1 MSNRRAAMT
10 LEQGSESLQSDIE
23 QQLESVQRL
32 FQQETEAELP
42 SLLRAWTVSHRQN
55 ADIEAVLDAA
65 ERLRAE
71 YKALATVGI
80 GGSDLSAR
88 VYHETLNPP
97 YFNMRPNV
105 RGAAPEAYF
114 AGDTFDPM
122 RLNALLDSLEERS
135 LLEKTC
141 VNVISKSGRTGETI
155 AALMIIRERLK
166 ARAGSRWSR
175 QIAATTGL
183 NEDSELYRMSRKH
196 AFLTPD
202 PLPIREGVGGRFSAF
217 SPVGLLFLAAASPEG
232 VSPRERVHELLA
244 GVESAHRRFHLPSG
258 DPDNIAYRLAGW
270 LHQQERNEGRTALV
284 FYHYADNQRLGE
296 WFTQLYSE
304 SLQERGEGLDVLP
317 ARGPTSNHSMLNGI
331 LNGPRNKA
339 VLFLHWSDLGNDLR
353 IPTETGVSGDMK
365 AFEGLSMS
373 QAQTASYQGT
383 AADLLEKGLPY
394 RTLQAPVRDARCLG
408 ELMRILMDVVAVKGR
423 LQDLHLNDKGE
434 LNLRAEETYLQSAV
448 EGYKKRTREYAEAQR
463 SRS

>member
-32 FQQETEAELP
+32 FQQETAAELP

-55 ADIEAVLDAA
+55 VDIEAVLDAA

-71 YKALATVGI
+71 FKALATVGI

-97 YFNMRPNV
+97 YFNMRPNA
-105 RGAAPEAYF
+105 RGDAPEAYF

-166 ARAGSRWSR
+166 ARSGSRWSR

-232 VSPRERVHELLA
+232 VSPRGRVHELLA
-244 GVESAHRRFHLPSG
+244 GVESAHQRFHLPSG

-394 RTLQAPVRDARCLG
+394 RTLQAPTRDARCLG

>member
-1 MSNRRAAMT
+1 MSNRTAVAS
-10 LEQGSESLQSDIE
+10 LEQGAESLQPDIE
-23 QQLESVQRL
+23 TQLESVQRL
-32 FQQETEAELP
+32 FQQETERELP
-42 SLLRAWTVSHRQN
+42 SLLRAWTISHRQE
-55 ADIEAVLDAA
+55 ADIEAVLGAA
-65 ERLRAE
+65 ERLRGE
-71 YKALATVGI
+71 FKALATVGI

-97 YFNMRPNV
+97 YFNMRPNI

-122 RLNALLDSLEERS
+122 RLNALLDSLDARG

-155 AALMIIRERLK
+155 AALMIMRERLK
-166 ARAGSRWSR
+166 ARASGRWSR
-175 QIAATTGL
+175 QIAATSGL
-183 NEDSELYRMSRKH
+183 NDNSELYQMSRKH

-202 PLPIREGVGGRFSAF
+202 PLPIRDGVGGRFSAF
-217 SPVGLLFLAAASPEG
+217 SPVGLLFLAATAPEG

-244 GVESAHRRFHLPSG
+244 GVESAHRRFQLPSG
-258 DPDNIAYRLAGW
+258 DPENAAYRLAGW

-284 FYHYADNQRLGE
+284 FYHYADNRYLGD

-339 VLFLHWSDLGNDLR
+339 ILFLHWNDLGDDLR
-353 IPTETGVSGDMK
+353 MPTETGVSGDMK

-383 AADLLEKGLPY
+383 AADLRDKGVPF

-423 LQDLHLNDKGE
+423 LQGLHLNEKGA
-434 LNLRAEETYLQSAV
+434 LNLRAEDTYLQSAV